1 MRAIFIDFDGVL
13 HPAGG
18 PVGACLPFEWLCD
31 LKALLSA
38 HPPVRV
44 VVHSSWRL
52 MYPHEEIRE
61 FLSGL
66 NALEIDIVGPGE
78 KRQAITAYL
87 SAHPEI
93 ASGLVID
100 DEPREFPAD
109 FSLQVVVCD
118 PAMGSTCPR
127 VKSQVTAWLIHTQP
141 IPLEAK

>member
-18 PVGACLPFEWLCD
+18 SVGACLPFEWLSD
-31 LKALLSA
+31 LKALLSP
-38 HPPVRV
+38 HPPVRI

-52 MYPHEEIRE
+52 TYSHEEIRD

-66 NALEIDIVGPGE
+66 RALEIAMVGLGE
-78 KRQAITAYL
+78 KLQAITAYL
-87 SAHPEI
+87 GAHPEI

-100 DEPREFPAD
+100 DEPNEFPAD
-109 FSLQVVVCD
+109 FPLQVVACD
-118 PAMGSTCPR
+118 PAIGITCPR